1 MSSDTA
7 DSAHRAARG
16 TARGD
21 GPADGTGTTDPTP
34 APAGTAADTP
44 AGAAPDGPDSPAGTA
59 APTPDTAD
67 PDGPDTAAPDGP
79 DTAAP
84 RFAEAV
90 RHLDVSNGS
99 VPAHID
105 RAAAFARFARAT
117 GRGAVTVAPV
127 LLTGQAR
134 RQHIRNTVLE
144 DHRVRLHVVPDA
156 VEDKLDDLVDDP
168 FAFFRGTSLLYYR
181 DHAGTDAHLATVPS
195 IGDVHPENFGII
207 PGADGE
213 PLFSANDFDEAWPAP
228 FTYDVFRGAVGFALL
243 VEAQGRKPSKR
254 RKVARDFVRGYI
266 RGVEACLFDPGEI
279 DARVTADNAPGCL
292 EPYFRKASRSRGR
305 FLRKKVDPE
314 TDRFRHTDRI
324 TPRPEL
330 VDVLRPVVEEYAR
343 RVRPAGR
350 PEGFFEVRDVATR
363 SGSGTASRGLPRF
376 WVLVRGWDDA
386 ADQRVIL
393 EFKLSRA
400 SAMQGLVPADPRS
413 TMPPAE
419 RIAKAFTAFVGD
431 GDPLYGHADIDGLS
445 FLVRERSPMKVNVDA
460 EDMSYP
466 DLREY
471 AELCGQLLARKQ
483 ARADR
488 VLREAGAD
496 GGASGGGAGSASGG
510 AGAGAGAGA
519 DSASGGA
526 GAGSASG
533 GEAGTGASGGA
544 CGRSI
549 MERIAE
555 QIHAAV
561 FLADAEEFVEEQ
573 VARVLEDH
581 RLFSEDVERGA
592 FLNIDATGWGEG
604 D

>member
-16 TARGD
+16 TACG
-21 GPADGTGTTDPTP
+21 
-34 APAGTAADTP
+34 
-44 AGAAPDGPDSPAGTA
+44 
-59 APTPDTAD
+59 
-67 PDGPDTAAPDGP
+67 DGP

-168 FAFFRGTSLLYYR
+168 FAFFRGTALLYYR

-488 VLREAGAD
+488 VLREAGA
-496 GGASGGGAGSASGG
+496 ASGG
-510 AGAGAGAGA
+510 AGAGA
-519 DSASGGA
+519 
-526 GAGSASG
+526 
-533 GEAGTGASGGA
+533 ASGGA

>member
-34 APAGTAADTP
+34 APAGTAPDAP
-44 AGAAPDGPDSPAGTA
+44 APAGT
-59 APTPDTAD
+59 
-67 PDGPDTAAPDGP
+67 APDGP

-168 FAFFRGTSLLYYR
+168 FAFFRGTALLYYR

-496 GGASGGGAGSASGG
+496 GGASGGGEGSASAAGG
-510 AGAGAGAGA
+510 EAGAGAGAE
-519 DSASGGA
+519 S
-526 GAGSASG
+526 
-533 GEAGTGASGGA
+533 ASGGA